1 MPAITDL
8 GTTTSQLLR
17 SLVIEQAETNRLQ
30 AETNR
35 LLRTL
40 IDRTS
45 APTEEDHDAPLTEE
59 TVLRVDDMPRGLLAT
74 TMVSIG
80 GGDNQIIFGH
90 AGRALQLSVRG
101 SEASVVDVGPCTP

>member
-1 MPAITDL
+1 MPTTTDL

-17 SLVIEQAETNRLQ
+17 SLVIEQ

-59 TVLRVDDMPRGLLAT
+59 TGTDVVDAPRGLLAS
-74 TMVSIG
+74 MVIIG
-80 GGDNQIIFGH
+80 GRHNQVFFGH
-90 AGRALQLSVRG
+90 AGRALQVSVRG
-101 SEASVVDVGPCTP
+101 SEVSVVDVGPCTP